1 MNLATS
7 EHVTEHRRCSEGLL
21 IYYYFFFLSDPKSKS
36 EVCLLE
42 TITAGK

>member
-21 IYYYFFFLSDPKSKS
+21 IYYYFFLSDPKSKS
-36 EVCLLE
+36 EVCPLE